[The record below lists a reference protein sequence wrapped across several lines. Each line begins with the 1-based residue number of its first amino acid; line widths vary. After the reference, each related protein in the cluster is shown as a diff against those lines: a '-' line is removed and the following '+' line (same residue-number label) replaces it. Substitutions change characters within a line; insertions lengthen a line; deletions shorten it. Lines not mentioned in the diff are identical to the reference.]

1 MKAWSAVRLQS
12 KGTVEMTS
20 QGSSL
25 LPSPQAQLSFL
36 ESGAPRSLGGV
47 WGSGRKEAAE
57 WGAVEE
63 SRDRN
68 AGDGCSSQRQAA
80 SQAPT

>member
-1 MKAWSAVRLQS
+1 
-12 KGTVEMTS
+12 MTS
-20 QGSSL
+20 QGPSLLSSL
-25 LPSPQAQLSFL
+25 LALFSFL
-36 ESGAPRSLGGV
+36 ESGASAEPRSV

-57 WGAVEE
+57 WDAAVE

-68 AGDGCSSQRQAA
+68 AGDGGCESETG